1 MDLGGNWPW
10 ALVGSSFRK
19 GSRKIGIASPHCI
32 SLAYINR
39 PPPPPLGKH
48 TPPRYH
54 AKWPEYMSITLSY
67 MEPAEFHIFL
77 IFNKIKLWQVR
88 WCIASQKKQ
97 QKKKSGHLDMGLLQI
112 QISDLSE
119 SVRAERRGKRGKEV
133 FLLLFLSDSRIRHL
147 KRFAKKNQKKGSTP

>member
-39 PPPPPLGKH
+39 PPHPPLRKH

-54 AKWPEYMSITLSY
+54 AKGPEYMSITLSY

-77 IFNKIKLWQVR
+77 I
-88 WCIASQKKQ
+88 SQKKKPLASSVVHREPKKK
-97 QKKKSGHLDMGLLQI
+97 QKKTKKAVIWTWDYFKYRSLICLKVCEQRGEGNG
-112 QISDLSE
+112 
-119 SVRAERRGKRGKEV
+119 GKRFFFFFFFPIPELG
-133 FLLLFLSDSRIRHL
+133 I
-147 KRFAKKNQKKGSTP
+147 